1 MIPAQSTLIP
11 RFSIISALGLVNTRW
26 ALILPALIYPMGIFL
41 ARQYMMTIPTSYDE
55 AAYVD
60 GANRFQIFIHVIVP
74 MSVPALT
81 VVAVLHFLGTWN
93 DFLNA
98 LIFLYKP
105 ISMTL
110 PLGLNLLKG
119 YHGTGSPAVVLAGV
133 MMSMLVPL
141 MVYIF
146 GQKYLLRGA
155 NISGL
160 KS

>member
-1 MIPAQSTLIP
+1 M
-11 RFSIISALGLVNTRW
+11 GLVNNLL

-41 ARQYMMTIPTSYDE
+41 VRQYMMTIPASYDE
-55 AAYVD
+55 AAYMD
-60 GANRFQIFIHVIVP
+60 GAGRFKIFIHIICP
-74 MSVPALT
+74 MAVPAMT

-105 ISMTL
+105 QSMTL

-141 MVYIF
+141 LVYVF

-155 NISGL
+155 NIAGL